1 MTRAYLKAMMETYR
15 KKELQVWAQLG
26 HYWPCIQIIVALDA
40 RPGTLAYSSINQKL
54 IVEI

>member
-1 MTRAYLKAMMETYR
+1 MTYLKAIMEAYR

-26 HYWPCIQIIVALDA
+26 HYWPYIQIIVALDA
-40 RPGTLAYSSINQKL
+40 RPSTLAYSSINQKL